1 MKWKALFILLP
12 LCLTA
17 CHQPTPE
24 EAAATA
30 LIEALEAE
38 GRGDHEAYMQHVD
51 GGADMDSAQVA
62 CLHALWQQ
70 HLGWRRANKGELVSV
85 EMEKVQMHGDSTCTV
100 YYRYSFSDGT
110 KEVSAQDMVLRG
122 EEWKIRLRN

>member
-1 MKWKALFILLP
+1 
-12 LCLTA
+12 
-17 CHQPTPE
+17 
-24 EAAATA
+24 
-30 LIEALEAE
+30 
-38 GRGDHEAYMQHVD
+38 MQHVD

-70 HLGWRRANKGELVSV
+70 HRGGRRANKGELVSV

-100 YYRYSFSDGT
+100 YYRYSFADGT

-122 EEWKIRLRN
+122 EDWKIRLRN